1 MIPIPQYP
9 GWYAD
14 WMEYHLRLFGIFTPD
29 NQATL
34 LAWWDKVAQLR
45 TSFQEL
51 KAASLAVID
60 QSHALKKLA
69 DHFPALKQT
78 ILAERQ
84 VRQTRVEAEQR
95 ALGTKTLNE
104 LFPNGILAEFERR
117 SNRL

>member
-34 LAWWDKVAQLR
+34 LAWWDKVAPLR
-45 TSFQEL
+45 TSFPEL
-51 KAASLAVID
+51 KAASLIVID

-69 DHFPALKQT
+69 DHFPALKHV
-78 ILAERQ
+78 ILSERQ
-84 VRQTRVEAEQR
+84 ISQTRIENEQR
-95 ALGTKTLNE
+95 AIGTKTLNQ
-104 LFPNGILAEFERR
+104 LCPNGILAEFKRR
-117 SNRL
+117 CGK